1 MNSGLRNVIALALLA
16 GGLSACAEEPVSRP
30 AFYTDLSR
38 AGSSLDR
45 NDAGQTINL
54 FRANNGLAPVVL
66 DERLN
71 ALAEAYARDLA
82 EAARRGEAIR
92 PDGKL
97 KQRLAGNGYE
107 GAEARENVSAG
118 YHTFAEAFSGWRES
132 RQHRETMLMQ
142 GAATMGIAA
151 IYLPGTKY
159 RVYWVLI
166 LAKPA

>member
-1 MNSGLRNVIALALLA
+1 MSVRLRYVLAGMLLASGLA
-16 GGLSACAEEPVSRP
+16 ACAEEPASKP

-38 AGSSLDR
+38 GGSSLDR
-45 NDAGQTINL
+45 VDAAQTINL
-54 FRANNGLAPVVL
+54 FRANNGLTPVVL

-71 ALAEAYARDLA
+71 TLAEAYARDLA
-82 EAARRGEAIR
+82 EAAKRGEAIK

-97 KQRLAGNGYE
+97 KQRLAGNGYQ
-107 GAEARENVSAG
+107 GADARENVSAG

-132 RQHRETMLMQ
+132 KQHRETMLMP
-142 GAATMGIAA
+142 GAATIGIAA
-151 IYLPGTKY
+151 VYLPGTKY

>member
-1 MNSGLRNVIALALLA
+1 MIPRLRHVIAAAVLA
-16 GGLSACAEEPVSRP
+16 GGLAACAEEPPSRP

-38 AGSSLDR
+38 GGSSLDR
-45 NDAGQTINL
+45 VDASQTINL
-54 FRANNGLAPVVL
+54 FRANNGLTPVAL

-82 EAARRGEAIR
+82 DAAKRGEAIK

-107 GAEARENVSAG
+107 GAVARENVSAG

-132 RQHRETMLMQ
+132 RQHRETMLMP

-151 IYLPGTKY
+151 VNVPGTKY

-166 LAKPA
+166 LAKP